1 MRTQPR
7 EPKSTSTLPLLNART
22 WAIGFFVV
30 AIAIAIIAS
39 QFLIDFIASA
49 H

>member
-1 MRTQPR
+1 METQHA
-7 EPKSTSTLPLLNART
+7 ESTSTLPLLNARS
-22 WAIGFFVV
+22 WALGFFVV
-30 AIAIAIIAS
+30 AIALAVVAS